1 MTAGR
6 PTILDDEML
15 LKIKALVID
24 GKTMVEIAEILE
36 IPYKTMEGW
45 KTRNY
50 EGFDDKM
57 LSYRLER
64 MFQKSLTNIEV
75 LQDDKDKNVSLK
87 ANTLVAKGIGKKYFS
102 ERVEQTGVDGQPL
115 VISFDSTFNKNASTT
130 PSTTESNTE

>member
-75 LQDDKDKNVSLK
+75 LQDDEDKNVSLK

-115 VISFDSTFNKNASTT
+115 VISFDSTFNKNN
-130 PSTTESNTE
+130 EKE